1 MGQTNDQLNRL
12 TQEIILLASTA
23 ELLNSLDLDTV
34 LARTLSLLTESV
46 GADRGSFFV
55 FSPTSQTAERYII
68 HRDLPPARSQMVV
81 EQVLRSGLAG
91 WVYRQKQGAVVNDTL
106 QDPRWVT
113 FPDDPLPIRSALC
126 VPFMV
131 ADRVNGIMTLEC
143 FQPDQ
148 FTEADLR
155 LATTVANQAALTL
168 HNAQLFHRVEN
179 QQRQLQAILASTHAP
194 ILTIDANAQI
204 RLANPAALTMIGL
217 SHDSITGLPLAALEG
232 CPVCPAVA
240 RRIAAGET
248 RFELHDDVNQ
258 RDYDVQV
265 SSWRESDSTESG
277 YVIVFNDITT
287 LKDLD
292 RLKSQMI
299 RMTSHDLRNPLM
311 VILGYTEIM
320 LAELDPQ
327 SPQFEQVAEITRV
340 TQRMLDTVSQL
351 LSLEQIESTIRGT
364 GELFC
369 PLDLIQ
375 DVIASLS
382 PLAARKGH
390 TVTLHLP
397 ETRPRVRGAPALL
410 REAFLNLV
418 DNAIQYTDNG
428 GRINVHASVDW
439 ERRRFDFAV
448 EDNGY
453 GIPSHLQAD
462 LFKQFYRA
470 RQPGTE
476 RIPGTGLGLSLVK
489 ATVEHHG
496 GEVWFESTAGVGS
509 TFGFWLPLPEGK
521 DALEASGIS

>member
-1 MGQTNDQLNRL
+1 MSHPNDDENRL
-12 TQEIILLASTA
+12 PQEVILLASIA

-55 FSPTSQTAERYII
+55 FSPTSTTAERYII
-68 HRDLPPARSQMVV
+68 HRDLPPERSQMVV
-81 EQVLRSGLAG
+81 EQVLQSGLAG
-91 WVYRQKQGAVVNDTL
+91 WVYRQRQAALVNDTL
-106 QDPRWVT
+106 NDPRWVT

-131 ADRVNGIMTLEC
+131 AERINGIMTLEC
-143 FQPDQ
+143 FQPGQ

-168 HNAQLFHRVEN
+168 HNAQLFHRVET
-179 QQRQLQAILASTHAP
+179 QQRQLQAVLQSTHAP
-194 ILTIDANAQI
+194 ILTVTASGQI
-204 RLANPAALTMIGL
+204 RLANPAALAMIGL
-217 SHDSITGLPLAALEG
+217 SASSITGQPLEALEH
-232 CPVCPAVA
+232 CAVCPAVA
-240 RRIAAGET
+240 QRIAAGET
-248 RFELHDDVNQ
+248 RFELHDETAQ

-265 SSWRESDSTESG
+265 SSWREGDSGEAG

-292 RLKSQMI
+292 RLKTQMI
-299 RMTSHDLRNPLM
+299 RTTSHDLRNPLM
-311 VILGYTEIM
+311 VILGYTEMM
-320 LAELDPQ
+320 LAELDPD
-327 SPQFEQVAEITRV
+327 SPQFERVAEITKV
-340 TQRMLDTVSQL
+340 TQRMLDTVTQL
-351 LSLEQIESTIRGT
+351 LSLERIESTIRGA

-375 DVIASLS
+375 DVVAGLA
-382 PLAARKGH
+382 PLVARKGH
-390 TVTLHLP
+390 MVTIHLP

-410 REAFLNLV
+410 REAFLNLI
-418 DNAIQYTDNG
+418 DNAIQYTPDG
-428 GRINVHASVDW
+428 GQIDVHASVDW

-453 GIPSHLQAD
+453 GIPRHLQAD

-496 GEVWFESTAGVGS
+496 GEVWFESAPGVGS
-509 TFGFWLPLPEGK
+509 TFGFWLPLPEGEE
-521 DALEASGIS
+521 ALETGGA